1 MLFYAII
8 NSVTYIIQKKV
19 KKIYGEMMDFS
30 KLIDQLKEQGY
41 FCEDDL
47 ALVLS
52 LGELLAKP
60 ILLEGPAGV
69 GKTELARAYA
79 AAKGRELI
87 RLQCYEGLDERHALY
102 EWNYQKQ
109 LLYLESQ
116 KRQDWSA
123 VKKDLFGDEFLLPRP
138 LLKAFLSETPTVLLI
153 DEIDKSDEEF
163 ESFLLE
169 ALGDFSVTIPELGT
183 VKAKTVPMIFLTS
196 NAMRDFSDGL
206 KRRCVHYYID
216 YPTPEREAAILRAK
230 VPQIDEALSADIA
243 AFAAKVRHMKLERHP
258 GLAEVLD
265 WAKVL
270 VSLGICSPDD
280 PNIASTYHFLVKS
293 RADFEKLTHQ

>member
-1 MLFYAII
+1 ME
-8 NSVTYIIQKKV
+8 SS
-19 KKIYGEMMDFS
+19 KIKE
-30 KLIDQLKEQGY
+30 KLEEQNY
-41 FCEDDL
+41 DCEEDL
-47 ALVLS
+47 ALILS
-52 LGELLAKP
+52 LSESLHKP

-69 GKTELARAYA
+69 GKTELAKAYA
-79 AAKGRELI
+79 KAMERPLL

-116 KRQDWSA
+116 KGSTWNTAREN
-123 VKKDLFGDEFLLPRP
+123 LFSEEFLLPRP
-138 LLKAFLSETPTVLLI
+138 LLKAFLSEIPVVLLI

-169 ALGDFSVTIPELGT
+169 ALADFSVTIPEWGT
-183 VKAKTVPMIFLTS
+183 VTAKCPPMIFLTS

-216 YPTPEREAAILRAK
+216 YPSPEREAAILCRRLPGISSVFANDIAVFVEKVRRAK
-230 VPQIDEALSADIA
+230 LCHV
-243 AFAAKVRHMKLERHP
+243 P

-265 WAKVL
+265 WAQVL
-270 VSLGICSPDD
+270 WELGIGDLND
-280 PNIASTYHFLVKS
+280 PEVQKTYHFLAKS
-293 RADFEKLTHQ
+293 REDLAVLTEIPIK

>member
-1 MLFYAII
+1 METSIL
-8 NSVTYIIQKKV
+8 KEK
-19 KKIYGEMMDFS
+19 
-30 KLIDQLKEQGY
+30 LKEQGY
-41 FCEDDL
+41 FCGDDL
-47 ALVLS
+47 AMILHLAEVLQ
-52 LGELLAKP
+52 KP
-60 ILLEGPAGV
+60 LLLEGPAGV

-79 AAKGRELI
+79 AATGRELI

-116 KRQDWSA
+116 KQQDWQA
-123 VKKDLFGDEFLLPRP
+123 AKKDLFGEEFLLPRP
-138 LLKAFLSETPTVLLI
+138 LLKAFWSEIPAVLLI

-169 ALGDFSVTIPELGT
+169 ALADFSVTIPELGT
-183 VKAKTVPMIFLTS
+183 VKAKSVPMIFLTS

-216 YPTPEREAAILRAK
+216 YPTPEREAAILKAK
-230 VPQIDEALSADIA
+230 VPNLEEALADDIA
-243 AFAAKVRHMKLERHP
+243 AFAAKVRKMKLERHP

-270 VSLGICSPDD
+270 CELGIADLNDD
-280 PNIASTYHFLVKS
+280 AVTPTYHFLVKS
-293 RADFEKLTHQ
+293 KSDFEKLTNA

>member
-1 MLFYAII
+1 M
-8 NSVTYIIQKKV
+8 
-19 KKIYGEMMDFS
+19 KKIYGEIMKPLEIKE
-30 KLIDQLKEQGY
+30 KLKDQGY

-52 LGELLAKP
+52 LSEALRKP
-60 ILLEGPAGV
+60 LLLEGPAGV

-79 AAKGRELI
+79 AATGRELI

-102 EWNYQKQ
+102 EWNYQMQ

-116 KRQDWSA
+116 KQQTWQES
-123 VKKDLFGDEFLLPRP
+123 KKDLFSDEFLLHRP
-138 LLKAFLSETPTVLLI
+138 LLKAFLSETPTVLLV

-169 ALGDFSVTIPELGT
+169 ALADFSVTIPELGT
-183 VKAKTVPMIFLTS
+183 VKAKSIPMIFLTS

-206 KRRCVHYYID
+206 KRRCAHFYID
-216 YPTPEREAAILRAK
+216 YPSVERETAILKTK
-230 VPQIDEALSADIA
+230 VPDLNEALAEDIA
-243 AFAAKVRHMKLERHP
+243 GFAAKVRKMKLERHP

-265 WAKVL
+265 WARVL
-270 VSLGICSPDD
+270 AELGIADLNDD
-280 PNIASTYHFLVKS
+280 RVASTYHFLVKS
-293 RADFEKLTHQ
+293 RNDFEKLTD